1 MESRSDIPGEIPQP
15 QKSGQ
20 IKNSTLILVAF
31 ATAFFPRFFSYFGA
45 PSIIDF
51 GHFIV
56 IPIVL
61 LIAVL
66 TSRVTDRQR
75 IGVVWELLIGILL
88 FLICMTVSALLNQA
102 GIINLA
108 LQFTFFAEPFML
120 LAAIAAIPMLGN
132 RLEKFQYWLM
142 SFALINLLLALA
154 QSVLIPIG
162 IYPKKGGTDE
172 DAITGVFGGGGG
184 SAANYVSCTVSLYF
198 AIYFLTSFK
207 QIPLWIRVL
216 PFLGALYQI
225 QISDSKQVFLALA
238 VGWVILMMTKVEKP
252 VNLLVYWAGAF
263 IGAIVLGWILA
274 NVESEFLKPYQNW
287 TNRPIWGWDGL
298 AAQTKFAVWHIA
310 PPYFKS
316 DLNWLFGLGPGHTV
330 TRLGGWVLNRS
341 SLKNLL
347 LPLGATIH
355 PVSLDAWAVIEGTYL
370 PQESTIF
377 FPMFTW
383 IGMWGDL
390 GFVGV
395 AAYIYLGF
403 ITWKRF
409 CVDDFGKF
417 LILSTASFGCI
428 LTQME
433 EPGHMLTV
441 ACLLALRWQEY
452 QNKKSLSIR
461 PLA

>member
-1 MESRSDIPGEIPQP
+1 MESISDILKDSQQSLKTGYVR
-15 QKSGQ
+15 
-20 IKNSTLILVAF
+20 NSILILAAF

-51 GHFIV
+51 GHFITV
-56 IPIVL
+56 PIVF
-61 LIAVL
+61 LITVL

-75 IGVVWELLIGILL
+75 IGAVWELLVGILL
-88 FLICMTVSALLNQA
+88 FLTCMTASTLLNQA
-102 GIINLA
+102 GIVNLA
-108 LQFTFFAEPFML
+108 LQFTFFAEPFMF
-120 LAAIAAIPMLGN
+120 LAAMAAVPMIGD
-132 RLEKFQYWLM
+132 RFKKFQYWLM

-162 IYPKKGGTDE
+162 IYPKKGGTDQ

-184 SAANYVSCTVSLYF
+184 SAGNYVSCTVSLYF

-207 QIPLWIRVL
+207 KVPLWIRVL
-216 PFLGALYQI
+216 PLLGALYQI

-238 VGWVILMMTKVEKP
+238 VGWVILIMTKVEKP
-252 VNLLVYWAGAF
+252 VNLFIYWAGAF
-263 IGAIVLGWILA
+263 IGAIVLSWVLV

-298 AAQTKFAVWHIA
+298 AAQTKFAIWHTA
-310 PPYFKS
+310 PSYFES
-316 DLNWLFGLGPGHTV
+316 QLNWLLGLGPGHTV

-341 SLKNLL
+341 SLKNVL

-383 IGMWGDL
+383 IGIWGDI
-390 GFVGV
+390 GFLGV
-395 AAYIYLGF
+395 AAYVYLGF
-403 ITWKRF
+403 IAWKRF

-417 LILSTASFGCI
+417 LILSTASFGWI

-441 ACLLALRWQEY
+441 ACLLALRWQEHK
-452 QNKKSLSIR
+452 NKASSVLD
-461 PLA
+461 